1 MESEIGIAL
10 LQATLVVVNSSYR
23 IDSVL
28 SLAGGLREE
37 APIRTIDVVRWPSCE
52 KSASPFSLLLTVPAL
67 AQSTIK
73 DALVKH
79 WKTSGDFTIAVAK
92 LMPAD
97 SYGFKPV
104 PDELTFGQVL
114 IQVGR
119 ANLGACALA
128 SGTKRPD
135 VAPALVEEESGK
147 QAPDKDAI
155 LQFLSSSFDFCN
167 QAVAGMTP
175 EKLDAVVGPPN
186 RKMTGFEW
194 LWAYFTHT
202 AHHRGQLEVYLRLKG
217 IKPPDYE
224 F

>member
-1 MESEIGIAL
+1 MAIMLKLGVAL
-10 LQATLVVVNSSYR
+10 L
-23 IDSVL
+23 
-28 SLAGGLREE
+28 
-37 APIRTIDVVRWPSCE
+37 
-52 KSASPFSLLLTVPAL
+52 SLLAVPAL
-67 AQSTIK
+67 AQSTVK
-73 DALVKH
+73 DALVNH

-97 SYGFKPV
+97 GYSFKPV
-104 PDELTFGQVL
+104 PDELSFGQVL
-114 IQVGR
+114 IQVAR

-128 SGTKRPD
+128 SGSKRPD

-147 QAPDKDAI
+147 QAPEKDAI
-155 LQFLSSSFDFCN
+155 VQFLSSSFDFCN

-217 IKPPDYE
+217 IKPPDYV

>member
-1 MESEIGIAL
+1 MRKIGVAL
-10 LQATLVVVNSSYR
+10 LS
-23 IDSVL
+23 
-28 SLAGGLREE
+28 
-37 APIRTIDVVRWPSCE
+37 
-52 KSASPFSLLLTVPAL
+52 LLTVPAL

-79 WKTSGDFTIAVAK
+79 WKTSSDFTIAIAK

-97 SYGFKPV
+97 GYEFKPV
-104 PDELTFGQVL
+104 PEELTFGQVL
-114 IQVGR
+114 IQVAR
-119 ANLGACALA
+119 ANLGACAFA
-128 SGTKRPD
+128 SGSKRPD
-135 VAPALVEEESGK
+135 VPAALVEEENGK
-147 QAPDKDAI
+147 RVSDKDSI
-155 LQFLSSSFDFCN
+155 VQFLSSSFDFCN
-167 QAVAGMTP
+167 QAVAAMTP
-175 EKLDAVVGPPN
+175 EKLDAIVGPPN

>member
-1 MESEIGIAL
+1 MAHMRKISAL
-10 LQATLVVVNSSYR
+10 LLA
-23 IDSVL
+23 VL
-28 SLAGGLREE
+28 
-37 APIRTIDVVRWPSCE
+37 II
-52 KSASPFSLLLTVPAL
+52 PAL
-67 AQSTIK
+67 AQSTAQTTIK
-73 DALVKH
+73 DSLVKH
-79 WKTSGDFTIAVAK
+79 WKTTGDFTIAVAK

-97 SYGFKPV
+97 SYSYKPV
-104 PDELTFGQVL
+104 PEELTFGQVL

-119 ANLGACALA
+119 ANVGACANA

-135 VAPALVEEESGK
+135 LPPGLADAETGKSPA
-147 QAPDKDAI
+147 DKDAV

-167 QAVAGMTP
+167 QAVASMTP
-175 EKLDAVVGPPN
+175 EKLDAIVGPPN

>member
-1 MESEIGIAL
+1 VPRLRDGLIVAKVGIRAKLEPPFLTNAIDCCTMAIMLKIGVAL
-10 LQATLVVVNSSYR
+10 LS
-23 IDSVL
+23 I
-28 SLAGGLREE
+28 LA
-37 APIRTIDVVRWPSCE
+37 
-52 KSASPFSLLLTVPAL
+52 VPAL

-97 SYGFKPV
+97 SYSFKPV

-128 SGTKRPD
+128 SGSKRPD

-147 QAPDKDAI
+147 QAPDKDSI
-155 LQFLSSSFDFCN
+155 VQFLSSSFDFCN

-186 RKMTGFEW
+186 RKMTGYEW

-217 IKPPDYE
+217 IKPPDYV

>member
-1 MESEIGIAL
+1 MLKIGVAL
-10 LQATLVVVNSSYR
+10 LSIL
-23 IDSVL
+23 
-28 SLAGGLREE
+28 
-37 APIRTIDVVRWPSCE
+37 TI
-52 KSASPFSLLLTVPAL
+52 PAL
-67 AQSTIK
+67 GQSTIK

-79 WKTSGDFTIAVAK
+79 WKTSGDFTVAVAK

-104 PDELTFGQVL
+104 ADELTFGQVL